1 MADRWPVRQRKFL
14 LFTFENKCSIIK
26 TEQTFFKFGGE
37 KRMTFPRFG
46 IILVENNDEEGDSYE
61 T

>member
-1 MADRWPVRQRKFL
+1 MKRRKFL
-14 LFTFENKCSIIK
+14 LFTFKNKCSIIK
-26 TEQTFFKFGGE
+26 TEQMFREFRGE

-46 IILVENNDEEGDSYE
+46 IILVENNDEKGDSYE